1 MTNGRNYEHSRG
13 QGVCCLLT
21 GKLFNST
28 QERSFCVLQFLV
40 FHVGR
45 QDCPDC
51 GDIHTCDFN
60 NGTTDCQGSGV
71 FNASGSGAECY
82 PNGGGYNH
90 SYHDGLGIMSADSLE
105 GPWQSM
111 YLPNDPSLFDTNPA
125 PCKTCRR
132 CFLDLG

>member
-1 MTNGRNYEHSRG
+1 MNIQAGEAQITKANWPIAACGCRRRA
-13 QGVCCLLT
+13 QLT
-21 GKLFNST
+21 
-28 QERSFCVLQFLV
+28 
-40 FHVGR
+40 
-45 QDCPDC
+45 PY
-51 GDIHTCDFN
+51 
-60 NGTTDCQGSGV
+60 GTTDCQGSGV

-82 PNGGGYNH
+82 HNGGGYNH